1 MVLNNLYYIM
11 AKFGDEFQAEMD
23 NIWAALCKFWP
34 TNLKVSYSFPLPSV
48 RYVSGTM

>member
-23 NIWAALCKFWP
+23 NVWAALCKFWP
-34 TNLKVSYSFPLPSV
+34 SNLKVRKSSLFF
-48 RYVSGTM
+48 G